1 MNKKY
6 ITPATEVVSLNVQQ
20 MLAASNPNIKMSTD
34 SDDRHDAEG
43 FDTRKHTGVG
53 SGLWSDMK

>member
-6 ITPATEVVSLNVQQ
+6 ITPATDVITFNVQQ
-20 MLAASNPNIKMSTD
+20 MLAASPNVTVSTNKED
-34 SDDRHDAEG
+34 KVNAGD
-43 FDTRKHTGVG
+43 FDTRQHQGVG

>member
-6 ITPATEVVSLNVQQ
+6 ITPATDVITFNVQQ
-20 MLAASNPNIKMSTD
+20 MLAASNPGVKID
-34 SDDRHDAEG
+34 SNQSVDAGAVE
-43 FDTRKHTGVG
+43 TRQNSGVG